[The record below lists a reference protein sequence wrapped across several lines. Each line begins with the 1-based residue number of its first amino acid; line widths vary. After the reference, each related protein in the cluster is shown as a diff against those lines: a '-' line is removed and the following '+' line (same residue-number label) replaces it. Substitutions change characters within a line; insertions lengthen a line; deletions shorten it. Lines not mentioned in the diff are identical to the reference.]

1 MNLSGNTN
9 MEWNMS
15 RAVVLL
21 AVCLLFPIVNLYPES
36 FRTIVEDS
44 FVVSHE
50 RPEGVSVSL
59 GINSSAIFNLDGEIR
74 FLRGIE
80 LELSAPQIWLSYRN
94 SLVMAAYNNINPKTA
109 AGVTD
114 MNGDQIAFEPLPAKL
129 QIVYQI
135 PVRQSHGLRTTPY
148 VTVPTGI
155 IQPSTFPII
164 FGLSP
169 VLKGLTNEFENMTF
183 NMTVRP
189 ILSDEGAVRV
199 ITRYPPQLR
208 NRPITVLINDNVISN
223 LSEYIFLKEGEHHL
237 LILSEDYRNESRRFV
252 VERARILDLV
262 IELQDPTP
270 ILIFEAPQ
278 NAQIFLDNAPIT
290 MGREPVMVDPGQHE
304 VRFRIGDYTVTR
316 TLNVQRGKTYR
327 VALEV
332 DLTIDEIE

>member
-1 MNLSGNTN
+1 MNLTGNKN
-9 MEWNMS
+9 MEWNMP

-21 AVCLLFPIVNLYPES
+21 AICLLFPIVHLYPES

-44 FVVSHE
+44 FLVSHE
-50 RPEGVSVSL
+50 RPEGTSVPM
-59 GINSSAIFNLDGEIR
+59 GINSSVIFNLDGEIR

-80 LELSAPQIWLSYRN
+80 LELSAPRAWLSYRN
-94 SLVMAAYNNINPKTA
+94 SLIMTAYNNINPQTA

-114 MNGDQIAFEPLPAKL
+114 MDGDQIAFEPLPAKL
-129 QIVYQI
+129 QIIYQI

-155 IQPSTFPII
+155 IRPSTFPIL
-164 FGLSP
+164 FSLSP
-169 VLKGLTNEFENMTF
+169 VVKGLTNEFEKMTF
-183 NMTVRP
+183 NITVRP
-189 ILSDEGAVRV
+189 ILSDEGAVKIV
-199 ITRYPPQLR
+199 TRYPPQLR
-208 NRPITVLINDNVISN
+208 NRPITVLINDNVINN
-223 LSEYIFLKEGEHHL
+223 LSELVFLKEGEHHL

-252 VERARILDLV
+252 VERARVLDLV

-278 NAQIFLDNAPIT
+278 NAEIFLDNAPLT
-290 MGREPVMVDPGQHE
+290 TNREPVMVEPGQHE
-304 VRFRIGDYTVTR
+304 VRFRIGDYTVIR